1 MGYTFRM
8 RRSPLLHPLAVLRI
22 TAGLTQ
28 KAMGDF
34 VNRAARTI
42 QSIELRKMPL
52 TAELALRIAEA
63 TGVDEAWL
71 FAGDPNTPPRKG
83 LILIQAGRGEGEYTK
98 DDYEFYRAYVET
110 GTWTYDEWKATREK
124 AKAKGKLAEAE
135 ELPAR
140 KLLVVEKQVEFIKLI
155 DDDLKNELR
164 LILSKTEFSD
174 DMRLVRWKIRRFME
188 DLAKE
193 FSLEIP
199 KTGIS
204 VKSLAHAN
212 PPSQPK
218 VSKPDSRQGRRN
230 QG

>member
-1 MGYTFRM
+1 MGYTFPM

-28 KAMGDF
+28 QEMGDL

-52 TAELALRIAEA
+52 TQELALRIAEA
-63 TGVDEAWL
+63 TGVDETWL
-71 FAGDPNTPPRKG
+71 FAGDPNSPPRKG
-83 LILIQAGRGEGEYTK
+83 LTLIQAGKGEGEYTRA
-98 DDYEFYRAYVET
+98 DYEFYRAYVET
-110 GTWTYDEWKATREK
+110 GTWTYDEWKATRDK
-124 AKAKGKLAEAE
+124 AKAQGKLAEADQ
-135 ELPAR
+135 LHSL
-140 KLLVVEKQVEFIKLI
+140 KLQVVEKQVEFIKLI

-174 DMRLVRWKIRRFME
+174 HMRLVRWKIRRYFE

-193 FSLEIP
+193 FSLDIP

-212 PPSQPK
+212 PPSQEEA
-218 VSKPDSRQGRRN
+218 RQPAGRPGRKAKR
-230 QG
+230 